1 MPRPRTDVSIPL
13 ELALK
18 RRSEVESC
26 LKEARKKGYFNSVPP
41 LLQQLRSADIQVSLA
56 QRAEEEERLT
66 EGKALTPAEAAAALV
81 QLVMDAPLRVKW
93 EIYRRIQEAHPNFE
107 EQE

>member
-1 MPRPRTDVSIPL
+1 MPRARTDVSMPL

-18 RRSEVESC
+18 RRLEVESC

-41 LLQQLRSADIQVSLA
+41 LLQQLRSADVQVSLS
-56 QRAEEEERLT
+56 QRAEEETRAI

-81 QLVMDAPLRVKW
+81 QQVMDAPLKVKW
-93 EIYRRIQEAHPNFE
+93 EIYRRILEAHPNFE